1 MYQTASPVPE
11 KTRRPGFVVSPLG
24 LARVVHREFH
34 GGDRLIDDDFS
45 LRHFADLTRG
55 YGVECRE
62 DVLRRGPGN
71 TFTAMAQE
79 LCRAIEPGA
88 VDLALVA
95 HSTPDLDCRLSAA
108 TFLSEALPD
117 GPLVFALSDSGN
129 CTPFAALRLAGDFAR
144 RHSYRRALVLVLD
157 QATLPYDV
165 DERPAGDVGVAL
177 LLEHGDGGDPLTI
190 GHEAGVREADLPSAL
205 DAGLGTLIEPD
216 EPVTVIA
223 GAGVD
228 PALIRHSGPVL
239 AADPGYPCTAG
250 WSLLAAHGGGR
261 AVLVEYDR
269 TTGDF
274 GLCAVGRPS

>member
-11 KTRRPGFVVSPLG
+11 KTRRPGLVESPLG
-24 LARVVHREFH
+24 LARVVHRRFD
-34 GGDRLIDDDFS
+34 GGDRRIDDEFS

-55 YGVECRE
+55 YGVAYRE
-62 DVLRRGPGN
+62 DVLRSGPGT

-79 LCRAIEPGA
+79 LHRAVEPGA

-108 TFLSEALPD
+108 TFLSEALPE
-117 GPLVFALSDSGN
+117 GPLVFAMSDSGS

-144 RHSYRRALVLVLD
+144 RHAYRRVLVLVLD

-165 DERPAGDVGVAL
+165 DQDLAGDAGVAL
-177 LLEHGDGGDPLTI
+177 LLDTGSGDPLTI

-205 DAGLGTLIEPD
+205 DAGLGSLIGPD
-216 EPVTVIA
+216 ELVTVIA

-228 PALIRHSGPVL
+228 PSLIRHSGPVL
-239 AADPGYPCTAG
+239 AAGQGYPCTSG
-250 WSLLAAHGGGR
+250 WALLAAHGEGR
-261 AVLVEYDR
+261 VVLVEYDR
-269 TTGDF
+269 STGDF
-274 GLCAVGRPS
+274 GLCSVGRTS